1 MPFGVF
7 RDFLPKGTMLL
18 FYVDLYSGVFWR
30 TNDIAT
36 CFTELVHM
44 AISHI
49 TIIAELHKRACLKSS
64 SDSTTT
70 LSFSLSL
77 SLSFFLFQIL
87 T

>member
-1 MPFGVF
+1 MMIHQNDFGISFPRVMF
-7 RDFLPKGTMLL
+7 L

-36 CFTELVHM
+36 CFTELVQM

-49 TIIAELHKRACLKSS
+49 PIIVELHEGSCLQSS

-70 LSFSLSL
+70 LSL
-77 SLSFFLFQIL
+77 SLSFFLFQI
-87 T
+87 